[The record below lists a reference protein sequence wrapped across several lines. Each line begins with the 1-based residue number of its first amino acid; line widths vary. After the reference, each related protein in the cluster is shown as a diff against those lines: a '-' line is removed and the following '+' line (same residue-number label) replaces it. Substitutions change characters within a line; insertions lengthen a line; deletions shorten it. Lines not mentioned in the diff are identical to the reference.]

1 VERRA
6 AGKRIRELVLKV
18 RRGIVA
24 KAAAVFGAR
33 EVVQRVHDRAEG
45 KKRNVVKSRIEGRDS
60 NAFDRSEDMT
70 KN

>member
-1 VERRA
+1 MGA
-6 AGKRIRELVLKV
+6 V
-18 RRGIVA
+18 RG
-24 KAAAVFGAR
+24 
-33 EVVQRVHDRAEG
+33 AEG